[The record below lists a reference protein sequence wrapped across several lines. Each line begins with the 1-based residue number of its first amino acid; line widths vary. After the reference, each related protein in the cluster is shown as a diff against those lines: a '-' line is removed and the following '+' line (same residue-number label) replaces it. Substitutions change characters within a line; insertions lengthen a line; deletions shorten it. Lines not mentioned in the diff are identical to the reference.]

1 MTGWKRLGGLPR
13 ARLVDARLQ
22 LHHAAQPAAAVG
34 KLVLPHQEDYGE
46 QSFRWLASARCLVQA
61 AVAAAIPLRAAL
73 RPSAPALLLL
83 AADDAPDAVDA
94 PDEDDAPE
102 AVDAVDANDASAAR
116 KAGVAGPRILRELP
130 LGGRTLGE
138 VYGWL
143 AAQLEDLL
151 GRPLPGELE
160 RPEGLPAHAVAAGGR
175 FDAGDAEAF
184 AEMGRLFANADRVLR
199 AWASTWPGASAV
211 RCWPHHFDIATL
223 VSMTPAISMSPM
235 ISMMEA
241 DEPPMGAAAAPEE
254 GRTIGLGLVPG
265 DEGRPDPY
273 FYVTPFPYPDK
284 PKLPPL
290 PAGATWNTDGWL
302 GAVLEAPRF
311 MDASQNAAAQ
321 AEAVETFLRAA
332 AEACRRLLAA

>member
-1 MTGWKRLGGLPR
+1 MTGWERLGGLPR

-34 KLVLPHQEDYGE
+34 KLLLPHQEDYGE

-61 AVAAAIPLRAAL
+61 AVAAAIPFRAAL

-94 PDEDDAPE
+94 
-102 AVDAVDANDASAAR
+102 VDANDASAAR
-116 KAGVAGPRILRELP
+116 RASVAGPRILRELP

-175 FDAGDAEAF
+175 FDTGDAEAF
-184 AEMGRLFANADRVLR
+184 AEIGRLFADADRVLR
-199 AWASTWPGASAV
+199 AWASTWPGASPV

-223 VSMTPAISMSPM
+223 VSMTPMIPMSPT

-241 DEPPMGAAAAPEE
+241 DEPPMGAAAVPQE

-265 DEGRPDPY
+265 DEGRPEPY
-273 FYVTPFPYPDK
+273 FYATPFPYPEK
-284 PKLPPL
+284 PELPPL
-290 PAGATWNTDGWL
+290 PAGATWNMDGWL

-311 MDASQNAAAQ
+311 MGASQDAAAQ
-321 AEAVETFLRAA
+321 AETVETFLRAA
-332 AEACRRLLAA
+332 ADACRRLLAA

>member
-1 MTGWKRLGGLPR
+1 MTGWERLGGLPR

-34 KLVLPHQEDYGE
+34 KLLLPHQEDYGE
-46 QSFRWLASARCLVQA
+46 QSFRWLASARCLAQA
-61 AVAAAIPLRAAL
+61 PVAAPIPFRAAL

-83 AADDAPDAVDA
+83 AADDAPDA
-94 PDEDDAPE
+94 DDADNGPQTD
-102 AVDAVDANDASAAR
+102 DAVDSRDASAAGN
-116 KAGVAGPRILRELP
+116 AGRAGPRILRELP

-143 AAQLEDLL
+143 AAQLAELL

-160 RPEGLPAHAVAAGGR
+160 RPDGLPAHPLAAGGR

-184 AEMGRLFANADRVLR
+184 AEMGRLFANADRALR
-199 AWASTWPGASAV
+199 AWAPTWPGASAV

-223 VSMTPAISMSPM
+223 ASLTPMIPMSPM

-241 DEPPMGAAAAPEE
+241 DEPSPGVVAAPEE

-265 DEGRPDPY
+265 DEARPEPH
-273 FYVTPFPYPDK
+273 FYVTPFPYPDQ
-284 PKLPPL
+284 PELPPL
-290 PAGATWNTDGWL
+290 PAGGTWDTAGWV
-302 GAVLEAPRF
+302 GARLRAPRF
-311 MDASQNAAAQ
+311 MDAGQGAAGP
-321 AEAVETFLRAA
+321 VGGVGDVLG
-332 AEACRRLLAA
+332 